1 MLFFASGF
9 VPMTAADPR
18 PLLDLIARHESES
31 AAAAQ
36 GVASGYEVVVWQAFR
51 VYPPLKPLTTMTVA
65 EVLEWQA
72 EAIRRYRQRMQ
83 SRTGYSAA
91 GRYQIIRSTLQSL
104 VDSDWKMT
112 DLFDA
117 ETQDLLALNLLR
129 RRGWDRWI
137 AGRLAD
143 AAFADALS
151 MEWASLPFRTG
162 RSYYAGDLHG
172 NRALVSRQELMAVLQ
187 RIKREVA
194 A

>member
-1 MLFFASGF
+1 
-9 VPMTAADPR
+9 MTVADPR

-36 GVASGYEVVVWQAFR
+36 GVGSGYEVVVWQAFR
-51 VYPPLKPLTTMTVA
+51 VYPPSPPLTSMTVA
-65 EVLEWQA
+65 QVLEWQA

-83 SRTGYSAA
+83 SRAGYSAA
-91 GRYQIIRSTLQSL
+91 GRYQIIRSTLQGL

-112 DLFDA
+112 DLFDRD
-117 ETQDLLALNLLR
+117 TQDLLALNLLR

-162 RSYYAGDLHG
+162 RSYYDGDLHG
-172 NRALVSRQELMAVLQ
+172 NRSLVSRQELMTVLQ
-187 RIKREVA
+187 RIKQEVTA
-194 A
+194 